1 MFVRQCAH
9 FCENLE
15 DLKIKDIMTSKG
27 LDQKERKKNED
38 QFQRS
43 CNPRSPLISRHYFST
58 PPKKNNDRNLLAGLP
73 PFPTTFK
80 SQWKSMEIF
89 KKIDIDI
96 YHIYPSKDLQ
106 NHQISMELSNC

>member
-58 PPKKNNDRNLLAGLP
+58 PQKKIMTETCLLDYPLFQRPSNLNGNL
-73 PFPTTFK
+73 
-80 SQWKSMEIF
+80 WKSL
-89 KKIDIDI
+89 KK
-96 YHIYPSKDLQ
+96 
-106 NHQISMELSNC
+106 